1 MHKSKHIALVVYYWP
16 PSGGSGVQRWLFFAN
31 AWAKSGMQLTVF
43 VPLRPRVSEVDETLL
58 EKLDSRIN
66 IIAVKGWEPLSK
78 SKSPIA
84 ENIGINKGFKNQF
97 FRWIR
102 ANFFIPDAR
111 VFWAKAACK
120 RLTNQHGLTP
130 FDVVI
135 TSGPPH
141 SIHKVGLETKNKLG
155 VSWIAD
161 FRDPWTGF
169 FQNNS
174 LPMLKPIKLTHQKQE
189 RNVVTQ
195 ADAVVVTAPSLASA
209 FYRYNTNTYCMTNGF
224 ERILQQTTA
233 APHGLVY
240 AGSLKAQQNSKAL
253 WSAIAE
259 LLQENDTFRAEFSL
273 ELYGQLSK
281 AVKEHI
287 HAFGIE
293 THVKHMGYQSKSEID
308 KRLPNAKALLLL
320 GINMPNTENVI
331 HGKLFEYMA
340 TQRPIL
346 AIGPRPSDMEQ
357 LFTAHKLGIY
367 ATFDEK
373 AIIKNTLLQWFSDK
387 ELLSEKANID
397 QFKRANIAKDYL
409 NLILSIS

>member
-120 RLTNQHGLTP
+120 RLTNKHGLTP

-240 AGSLKAQQNSKAL
+240 AGSLKAQQNPKAL

-281 AVKEHI
+281 AVKEDI

-308 KRLPNAKALLLL
+308 KQFSVNY
-320 GINMPNTENVI
+320 I
-331 HGKLFEYMA
+331 FC
-340 TQRPIL
+340 
-346 AIGPRPSDMEQ
+346 IG
-357 LFTAHKLGIY
+357 H
-367 ATFDEK
+367 
-373 AIIKNTLLQWFSDK
+373 
-387 ELLSEKANID
+387 ID
-397 QFKRANIAKDYL
+397 SQ
-409 NLILSIS
+409 